1 MHTPLDTLS
10 LHESLESPVI
20 ESMNFL
26 NEVSQRFP
34 DALSMAAGR
43 PYEGFFDTAD
53 VHEYLRIYENHLR
66 EVCGGDEQQV
76 RRTLL
81 QYGRTKGIIHD
92 LIAENLAVDE
102 GIHVDP
108 ESIVVTVG
116 CQEALFLTLRTLRRD
131 DRDALLAPMPCY
143 VGATGAAALAD
154 LRVLPV
160 AEHASGIDLEDLVR
174 AVKEAKANGLRPRA
188 CYVVADFANPSGAS
202 LGTEARE
209 ALLRLAEEH
218 DFLILED
225 NPYGLFRG
233 PEDEPV
239 PTLKAL
245 DGDRRRV
252 VYLGSYAK
260 TGLPGARIGFAVADR
275 RTVSADGRTAL
286 LADQLA
292 KVKSMLTV
300 NTSPIAQAVI
310 GGKLLAHRHSLR
322 SANARETEL
331 YQGNLR
337 HALRELARHF
347 PDGGSPKVTWNTPA
361 GGFFVVLTVPFT
373 VDDDLL
379 MHSARHHRVLWTP
392 LHHFYGDGRPR
403 RQLRLSL
410 SYLSRDEITVGID
423 RLARFIRE
431 QCDAQSIQKG
441 MQ

>member
-1 MHTPLDTLS
+1 
-10 LHESLESPVI
+10 
-20 ESMNFL
+20 
-26 NEVSQRFP
+26 
-34 DALSMAAGR
+34 MAAGR
-43 PYEGFFDTAD
+43 PYEGFFDIND
-53 VHEYLRIYENHLR
+53 VHEYLRIYESHVRSLS
-66 EVCGGDEQQV
+66 GGDEKQV
-76 RRTLL
+76 HRTLL

-92 LIAENLAVDE
+92 LIGRNLSTDE

-131 DRDALLAPMPCY
+131 DRDALIAPMPCY

-154 LRVLPV
+154 MRVLPV
-160 AEHASGIDLEDLVR
+160 AEHTAGIDLEDLERV
-174 AVKEAKANGLRPRA
+174 VKEAKADGLRPRA

-202 LGTEARE
+202 LDIDTRE
-209 ALLRLAEEH
+209 ALIRLAEKH
-218 DFLILED
+218 DFLVLED
-225 NPYGLFRG
+225 NPYGLFRALDS
-233 PEDEPV
+233 EST

-260 TGLPGARIGFAVADR
+260 TGLPGARIGFAVADQ
-275 RTVSADGRTAL
+275 RTASADGRTGL

-337 HALRELARHF
+337 HALNELARHF
-347 PDGGSPKVTWNTPA
+347 PDDSRPEVTWNTPA
-361 GGFFVVLTVPFT
+361 GGFFVVLTVPFA
-373 VDDDLL
+373 VDDELL
-379 MHSARHHRVLWTP
+379 MHSARRHQVLWTP

-410 SYLSRDEITVGID
+410 SYLSPDEITVGIN
-423 RLARFIRE
+423 RLADFIRE
-431 QCDAQSIQKG
+431 QCDVQSLQKG
-441 MQ
+441 IS